1 MRAMRR
7 KLAKLIIEGDG
18 QATPAM
24 FGIINAKNK
33 AGESIFADLGTVAV
47 DANLLDSFFY
57 SYGSDDAN
65 GPNARLYL
73 TKDELKAIG
82 KLRNANM
89 ERVFKVRPDGSNPNV
104 GTIEDSGVF
113 IPYTI
118 VPKGTT
124 KMLYGDPLNYEL
136 GLFGDYTIRVDSSVK
151 AVELSL
157 IHISEPTRL

>member
-1 MRAMRR
+1 MLFR
-7 KLAKLIIEGDG
+7 
-18 QATPAM
+18 
-24 FGIINAKNK
+24 
-33 AGESIFADLGTVAV
+33 S
-47 DANLLDSFFY
+47 
-57 SYGSDDAN
+57 
-65 GPNARLYL
+65 
-73 TKDELKAIG
+73 ELKAIG

-151 AVELSL
+151 AVERMDAILGDAMVGGNL
-157 IHISEPTRL
+157 IVDKGFVIGGTTAAAAG